1 MLSFIKGIVAS
12 VDMSCAV
19 VECGG
24 IGYELIASS
33 RCLDTLTVGS
43 EVKLYTRLV
52 LREDSIAL
60 YGFKDNAERDM
71 FERLTTVSG
80 IGPKLAIAVLSGID
94 AQALASCVAT
104 QNIVALSG
112 IKGVGKKTAERIL
125 LELKGKIKA
134 EAITLSESDS
144 PVESPVGN
152 DAMLALMA
160 LGYSSPEAVTALSR
174 IEGKE
179 KMSVEEIVMAALR
192 S

>member
-1 MLSFIKGIVAS
+1 MLSYIKGIVAS
-12 VDMSCAV
+12 VDLSSAV
-19 VECGG
+19 VECSD

-43 EVKLYTRLV
+43 EVKLYTRLIV
-52 LREDSIAL
+52 REDSITL
-60 YGFKDNAERDM
+60 YGFKDGAERDM
-71 FERLTTVSG
+71 FDRLTTVSG

-94 AQALASCVAT
+94 AQALAGCIAS
-104 QNIVALSG
+104 QNGAALSG

-134 EAITLSESDS
+134 EVANFADASASVS
-144 PVESPVGN
+144 SPVGD

-160 LGYSSPEAVTALSR
+160 LGYSSAEAIGALSH

-179 KMSVEEIVMAALR
+179 MMTVEEIVMAALR